1 MKARSFLLAVAATVV
16 LLLTTALGLWW
27 AMAQQSPLKIVGQ
40 PLVLPRAARFVPRN
54 ASLSL
59 HWLADPGRM
68 PAYAQAVAPVS
79 RRRQAR
85 DSTQQLRDGA
95 FALAGLDFVGEL
107 ADWIGPQVSLSLF
120 APVSDAPAGWV
131 LALTSLDQD
140 GAKRFLQRFWQT
152 RSLAGT
158 DLQISRYRGMGVISG
173 RGALLGQDPQP
184 IATALIDDD
193 LLLIASSRGVLEQ
206 SLDVSQLDALH
217 QLGDE
222 ALVADLQQLGRG
234 AALLTADPVAMATW
248 LGMPRSISDDDD
260 LVGLV
265 AALEPKGTALDL
277 DAVLRFRQPLGG
289 AGTGGLQSQSLMR
302 SAGGSA
308 SALALLSDPAG
319 LLSPHDQDPVAQWLA
334 PVLEETLQTLGAEGA
349 SAVVGLDAGPLLWKQ
364 GEEGWLLGT
373 SSDQPGLEAVDA
385 DLQVKG
391 LVRSALPSDGSALEV
406 WTRLA
411 RQRQRGEASLQAQLA
426 VALERESGQD
436 WWGQTLD
443 ALTTR
448 QDHSALEPRLD
459 QLRALQ
465 DDGAAPLAQ
474 QLALAT
480 EPSRAQLQKWRPWN
494 LIQSVAGRPL
504 LPAVKELALAV
515 GTDQEEGSGEEGA
528 GQAGSH
534 RLRLRAQL
542 RFG

>member
-1 MKARSFLLAVAATVV
+1 MKARSFLLAIAAAVV

-27 AMAQQSPLKIVGQ
+27 AMAEQSPLKLVGQ
-40 PLVLPRAARFVPRN
+40 PLVLPRAARFVPRD

-59 HWLADPGRM
+59 HWLADPVRM

-107 ADWIGPQVSLSLF
+107 ADWIGPQVSLSLI

-158 DLQISRYRGMGVISG
+158 DLQISRYRGIGVISG
-173 RGALLGQDPQP
+173 RGALLGREPQP

-234 AALLTADPVAMATW
+234 AALLTADPVAMTRW
-248 LGMPRSISDDDD
+248 LGMPRSISDHDD

-265 AALEPKGTALDL
+265 AALEPKGTALNL
-277 DAVLRFRQPLGG
+277 DAVLRFQQPLGSSG
-289 AGTGGLQSQSLMR
+289 NGLTLSRSLMR

-308 SALALLSDPAG
+308 TALAVLSDPAG
-319 LLSPHDQDPVAQWLA
+319 LLSPQSEDPVAQWLA
-334 PVLEETLQTLGAEGA
+334 PVLEETLQTLGTEGA
-349 SAVVGLDAGPLLWKQ
+349 SAVVGLNAGPLLWKQ
-364 GEEGWLLGT
+364 GDEGWLLGT

-385 DLQVKG
+385 DLQSKG
-391 LVRSALPSDGSALEV
+391 LVRSALPSEGSALEV

-411 RQRQRGEASLQAQLA
+411 RQRKRGEASLQAQLA

-459 QLRALQ
+459 QLEALQ
-465 DDGAAPLAQ
+465 DEGVAPLAQ

-480 EPSRAQLQKWRPWN
+480 EPSRAQLQKWRPWS

-504 LPAVKELALAV
+504 LPAVQELALAAGV
-515 GTDQEEGSGEEGA
+515 DQEEEGVDQVGSN
-528 GQAGSH
+528 

>member
-1 MKARSFLLAVAATVV
+1 MKARSFLLAVAAAVL
-16 LLLTTALGLWW
+16 LLLTTALGFWW
-27 AMAQQSPLKIVGQ
+27 AMAKQSPLKLVGQ
-40 PLVLPRAARFVPRN
+40 PLVLPRAARFVPRE

-59 HWLADPGRM
+59 HWLSDPVRM

-95 FALAGLDFVGEL
+95 FALAGLDFSGEL
-107 ADWIGPQVSLSLF
+107 ADWIGPQVSLSLV
-120 APVSDAPAGWV
+120 APVADAPAGWV

-173 RGALLGQDPQP
+173 RGALLGRDPQP

-217 QLGDE
+217 QLGDQ

-248 LGMPRSISDDDD
+248 LGMPSSISDHDD

-265 AALEPKGTALDL
+265 AALEPKGTALNL
-277 DAVLRFRQPLGG
+277 DAVLRFRQPLGSSG
-289 AGTGGLQSQSLMR
+289 NGVTLSQSLLR

-308 SALALLSDPAG
+308 SALAVLSDPAG
-319 LLSPHDQDPVAQWLA
+319 LLSPNSQDPVAQWLA
-334 PVLEETLQTLGAEGA
+334 PVLKDTLQTLGSEGA
-349 SAVVGLDAGPLLWKQ
+349 SAVVGLDTGPLLWKQ
-364 GEEGWLLGT
+364 GEAGWLLGT
-373 SSDQPGLEAVDA
+373 THAAPGLEAVDKE
-385 DLQVKG
+385 LQAKG
-391 LVRSALPSDGSALEV
+391 LVRSVLPSDGSALEV

-426 VALERESGQD
+426 VALERESDQD

-448 QDHSALEPRLD
+448 QDHSALDPRLD
-459 QLRALQ
+459 QLKALQ
-465 DDGAAPLAQ
+465 DEGTAPLAQ

-480 EPSRAQLQKWRPWN
+480 EPSRAQLQKWRPWS

-504 LPAVKELALAV
+504 LPAVQELALAA
-515 GTDQEEGSGEEGA
+515 GTDQEDGA
-528 GQAGSH
+528 DQAGSN
-534 RLRLRAQL
+534 RLRVRAQL

>member
-1 MKARSFLLAVAATVV
+1 MKARSFLLAVAAAV
-16 LLLTTALGLWW
+16 LVLLTTALGLWW

-40 PLVLPRAARFVPRN
+40 ALVLPRAARFVPKD

-59 HWLADPGRM
+59 HWLSDPVRM

-107 ADWIGPQVSLSLF
+107 ADWIGPQVSLSLL
-120 APVSDAPAGWV
+120 APVADAPAGWV

-173 RGALLGQDPQP
+173 RGALLGREPQP

-217 QLGDE
+217 QLGDA
-222 ALVADLQQLGRG
+222 ALEADLKQLGRG
-234 AALLTADPVAMATW
+234 AALLTADPAAMATW
-248 LGMPRSISDDDD
+248 LGMPSSISDRDD

-265 AALEPKGTALDL
+265 AALDPKGTALNL
-277 DAVLRFRQPLGG
+277 DAVLRFRQPLGS
-289 AGTGGLQSQSLMR
+289 AGNGITLSHSLMR

-308 SALALLSDPAG
+308 SALAVLSDPAA
-319 LLSPHDQDPVAQWLA
+319 LLSPQSEAPVAQWLA
-334 PVLEETLQTLGAEGA
+334 PVLQETLQTLGAEGA
-349 SAVVGLDAGPLLWKQ
+349 SAVVGLDAGPLLWEQ

-385 DLQVKG
+385 DLQAKG

-448 QDHSALEPRLD
+448 QDHAALEPRLD

-465 DDGAAPLAQ
+465 DEGAAPLAQ

-480 EPSRAQLQKWRPWN
+480 EPSRAQLQKWRPWS
-494 LIQSVAGRPL
+494 LIQSVAGQPL
-504 LPAVKELALAV
+504 LPAVQELALAA
-515 GTDQEEGSGEEGA
+515 GPDQEEGA
-528 GQAGSH
+528 GQAGSN

>member
-1 MKARSFLLAVAATVV
+1 MKARSFLLAVAAAV
-16 LLLTTALGLWW
+16 LVLLTTALGLWW

-40 PLVLPRAARFVPRN
+40 ALVLPRAARFVPKD

-59 HWLADPGRM
+59 HWLSDPVRM

-107 ADWIGPQVSLSLF
+107 ADWIGPQVSLSLI
-120 APVSDAPAGWV
+120 APVADAPAGWV

-173 RGALLGQDPQP
+173 RGALLGREPQP

-217 QLGDE
+217 QLGDS
-222 ALVADLQQLGRG
+222 ALEADLKQLGRG
-234 AALLTADPVAMATW
+234 AALLTADPAAMATW
-248 LGMPRSISDDDD
+248 LGMPSSISDRDD

-265 AALEPKGTALDL
+265 AALDPKGTALNL
-277 DAVLRFRQPLGG
+277 DAVLRFRQPLGS
-289 AGTGGLQSQSLMR
+289 AGNGITLSHSLMR

-308 SALALLSDPAG
+308 SALAVLSDPAA
-319 LLSPHDQDPVAQWLA
+319 LLSPQSEAPVAQWLA
-334 PVLEETLQTLGAEGA
+334 PVLQETLQTLGAEGA
-349 SAVVGLDAGPLLWKQ
+349 SAVVGLDAGPLLWEQ

-385 DLQVKG
+385 DLQAKG

-448 QDHSALEPRLD
+448 QDHAALEPRLD

-465 DDGAAPLAQ
+465 DEGAAPLAQ

-480 EPSRAQLQKWRPWN
+480 EPSRAQLQKWRPWS
-494 LIQSVAGRPL
+494 LIQSVAGKPL
-504 LPAVKELALAV
+504 LPAVQELALAA
-515 GTDQEEGSGEEGA
+515 GPDQEEGA
-528 GQAGSH
+528 GQAGSN

>member
-1 MKARSFLLAVAATVV
+1 MKARSFLLAVAAAV
-16 LLLTTALGLWW
+16 LVLLTTALGLWW
-27 AMAQQSPLKIVGQ
+27 AMAQQSPLKIVSQ
-40 PLVLPRAARFVPRN
+40 ALVLPRAARFVPKDS
-54 ASLSL
+54 SLSL
-59 HWLADPGRM
+59 HWLSDPVRM

-85 DSTQQLRDGA
+85 DSTQQLRDGV

-107 ADWIGPQVSLSLF
+107 ADWIGPQVSLSLL
-120 APVSDAPAGWV
+120 APVADAPAGWV

-173 RGALLGQDPQP
+173 RGALLGREPQP

-217 QLGDE
+217 QLGDA
-222 ALVADLQQLGRG
+222 ALEADLKQLGRG
-234 AALLTADPVAMATW
+234 AALLTADPAAMATW
-248 LGMPRSISDDDD
+248 LGMPSSISDRDD

-265 AALEPKGTALDL
+265 AALDPKGTALNL
-277 DAVLRFRQPLGG
+277 DAVLRFRQPLGI
-289 AGTGGLQSQSLMR
+289 AGNGITLSHSLMR

-308 SALALLSDPAG
+308 SALAVLSDPAA
-319 LLSPHDQDPVAQWLA
+319 LLSPQSEAPIAQWLA
-334 PVLEETLQTLGAEGA
+334 PVLQETLQTLGAEGA
-349 SAVVGLDAGPLLWKQ
+349 SAVVGLDAGPLLWEQ

-385 DLQVKG
+385 DLQAKG

-448 QDHSALEPRLD
+448 QDHAALEPRLD

-465 DDGAAPLAQ
+465 DEGAAPLAQ

-480 EPSRAQLQKWRPWN
+480 EPSRAQLQKWRPWS
-494 LIQSVAGRPL
+494 LIQSVAGKPL
-504 LPAVKELALAV
+504 LPAVQELALAA
-515 GTDQEEGSGEEGA
+515 GPDQEEGA
-528 GQAGSH
+528 GQAGSN

>member
-1 MKARSFLLAVAATVV
+1 MKARSFLLAVAAAV
-16 LLLTTALGLWW
+16 LVLLTTALGLWW

-40 PLVLPRAARFVPRN
+40 ALVLPRAARFVPKD

-59 HWLADPGRM
+59 HWLSDPVRM

-107 ADWIGPQVSLSLF
+107 ADWIGPQVSLSLL
-120 APVSDAPAGWV
+120 APVADAPAGWV

-173 RGALLGQDPQP
+173 RGALLGREPQP

-217 QLGDE
+217 QLGDS
-222 ALVADLQQLGRG
+222 ALEADLKQLGRG
-234 AALLTADPVAMATW
+234 AALLTADPAAMATW
-248 LGMPRSISDDDD
+248 LGMPSSISDRDD

-265 AALEPKGTALDL
+265 AALDPKGTALNL
-277 DAVLRFRQPLGG
+277 DAVLRFRQPLGS
-289 AGTGGLQSQSLMR
+289 AGNGITLSHSLMR

-308 SALALLSDPAG
+308 SALAVLSDPAA
-319 LLSPHDQDPVAQWLA
+319 LLSPQSDAPVAQWLA
-334 PVLEETLQTLGAEGA
+334 PVLQETLQTLGAEGA
-349 SAVVGLDAGPLLWKQ
+349 SAVVGLDAGPLLWEQ

-385 DLQVKG
+385 DLQAKG

-448 QDHSALEPRLD
+448 QDHAALEPRLD

-465 DDGAAPLAQ
+465 DEGAAPLSQ

-480 EPSRAQLQKWRPWN
+480 EPSRAQLQKWRPWS
-494 LIQSVAGRPL
+494 LIQSVAGQPL
-504 LPAVKELALAV
+504 LPAVQELALAA
-515 GTDQEEGSGEEGA
+515 GPDQEEGA
-528 GQAGSH
+528 GQAGSN

>member
-1 MKARSFLLAVAATVV
+1 MKARSFLLAVAAAV
-16 LLLTTALGLWW
+16 LVLLTTALGLWW

-40 PLVLPRAARFVPRN
+40 ALVLPRAARFVPKD

-59 HWLADPGRM
+59 HWLSDPVRM

-107 ADWIGPQVSLSLF
+107 ADWIGPEVSLSLL
-120 APVSDAPAGWV
+120 APVADAPAGWV

-158 DLQISRYRGMGVISG
+158 DLQISRYRGMGLISG
-173 RGALLGQDPQP
+173 RGALLGREPQP

-217 QLGDE
+217 QLGDS
-222 ALVADLQQLGRG
+222 ALEADLKQLGRG
-234 AALLTADPVAMATW
+234 AALLTADPAAMATW
-248 LGMPRSISDDDD
+248 LGMPSSISDRDD

-265 AALEPKGTALDL
+265 AALDPKGTALNL
-277 DAVLRFRQPLGG
+277 DAVLRFRQPLGS
-289 AGTGGLQSQSLMR
+289 AGNGITLSHSLMR

-308 SALALLSDPAG
+308 SALAVLSDPAA
-319 LLSPHDQDPVAQWLA
+319 LLSPQSEAPVAQWLA
-334 PVLEETLQTLGAEGA
+334 PVLKETLQTLGAEGA
-349 SAVVGLDAGPLLWKQ
+349 SAVVGLDAGPLLWEQ

-385 DLQVKG
+385 DLQAKG

-448 QDHSALEPRLD
+448 QDHAALEARLD

-465 DDGAAPLAQ
+465 DEGAAPLAQ

-480 EPSRAQLQKWRPWN
+480 EPSRAQLQKWRPWS
-494 LIQSVAGRPL
+494 LIQSVAGQPL
-504 LPAVKELALAV
+504 LPAVQELALAA
-515 GTDQEEGSGEEGA
+515 GPDQEEGA
-528 GQAGSH
+528 GQAGSN

>member
-1 MKARSFLLAVAATVV
+1 MKARSFLLAVAAAV
-16 LLLTTALGLWW
+16 LVLLTTALGLRW

-40 PLVLPRAARFVPRN
+40 ALVLPRAARFVPKD

-59 HWLADPGRM
+59 HWLSDPVRM

-107 ADWIGPQVSLSLF
+107 ADWIGPQVSLSLL
-120 APVSDAPAGWV
+120 APVADAPAGWV

-173 RGALLGQDPQP
+173 RGALLGREPQP

-217 QLGDE
+217 QLGDS
-222 ALVADLQQLGRG
+222 ALEADLKQLGRG
-234 AALLTADPVAMATW
+234 AALLTADPAAMATW
-248 LGMPRSISDDDD
+248 LGMPSSISDRDD

-265 AALEPKGTALDL
+265 AALDPKGTALNL
-277 DAVLRFRQPLGG
+277 DAVLRFRQPLGS
-289 AGTGGLQSQSLMR
+289 AGNGLMLSQSLMR
-302 SAGGSA
+302 SAGGSS
-308 SALALLSDPAG
+308 SALAVLSDPAA
-319 LLSPHDQDPVAQWLA
+319 LLSPQSEAPVAQWLA
-334 PVLEETLQTLGAEGA
+334 PVLQETLQTLGAEGA
-349 SAVVGLDAGPLLWKQ
+349 SAVVGLDAGPLLWEQ

-385 DLQVKG
+385 DLQAKG

-448 QDHSALEPRLD
+448 QDHAALAPRLD

-465 DDGAAPLAQ
+465 DEGAAPLSQ

-480 EPSRAQLQKWRPWN
+480 EPSRAQLQKWRPWR
-494 LIQSVAGRPL
+494 LIQSVAGQPL
-504 LPAVKELALAV
+504 LPAVQELALAA
-515 GTDQEEGSGEEGA
+515 GPDQEEGA
-528 GQAGSH
+528 GQAGSN

>member
-1 MKARSFLLAVAATVV
+1 MKARSFLLAVAAAV
-16 LLLTTALGLWW
+16 LVLLTTALGLWW

-40 PLVLPRAARFVPRN
+40 ALVLPRAARFVPKD

-59 HWLADPGRM
+59 HWLSDPVRM

-107 ADWIGPQVSLSLF
+107 ADWIGPQVSLSLL
-120 APVSDAPAGWV
+120 APVADAPAGWV

-173 RGALLGQDPQP
+173 RGALLGREPQP

-217 QLGDE
+217 QLGDS
-222 ALVADLQQLGRG
+222 ALEADLKQLGRG
-234 AALLTADPVAMATW
+234 AALLTADPSAMATW
-248 LGMPRSISDDDD
+248 LGMPSSISDRDD

-265 AALEPKGTALDL
+265 AALDPKGTALNL
-277 DAVLRFRQPLGG
+277 DAVLRFRQPLGS
-289 AGTGGLQSQSLMR
+289 AGNGITLSHSLLR

-308 SALALLSDPAG
+308 SALAVLSDPAA
-319 LLSPHDQDPVAQWLA
+319 LLSPQSDAPVAQWLA
-334 PVLEETLQTLGAEGA
+334 PVLQETLQTLGAEGA
-349 SAVVGLDAGPLLWKQ
+349 SAVVGLDAGPLLWEQ

-385 DLQVKG
+385 DLQAKG

-448 QDHSALEPRLD
+448 QDHAALEPRLD

-465 DDGAAPLAQ
+465 DEGAAPLAQ

-480 EPSRAQLQKWRPWN
+480 EPSRAQLQKWRPWS
-494 LIQSVAGRPL
+494 LIQSVAGQPL
-504 LPAVKELALAV
+504 LPAVQELALAA
-515 GTDQEEGSGEEGA
+515 GPDQEEGA
-528 GQAGSH
+528 GQAGSN

>member
-1 MKARSFLLAVAATVV
+1 MKARSFLLAVAAAV
-16 LLLTTALGLWW
+16 LVLITTALGLWW
-27 AMAQQSPLKIVGQ
+27 ATAQQSPLKIVGQ
-40 PLVLPRAARFVPRN
+40 ELVLPRAARFVPKD

-59 HWLADPGRM
+59 HWLSDPVRM
-68 PAYAQAVAPVS
+68 PAYVQAVAPVS

-107 ADWIGPQVSLSLF
+107 SDWIGPQVSLSLI
-120 APVSDAPAGWV
+120 APVADAPAGWV

-173 RGALLGQDPQP
+173 RGALLGREPQP

-217 QLGDE
+217 QLGDS
-222 ALVADLQQLGRG
+222 ALEADLKQLGRG
-234 AALLTADPVAMATW
+234 AALLTADPAAMATW
-248 LGMPRSISDDDD
+248 LGMPSSISDRDD

-265 AALEPKGTALDL
+265 AALDPKGTALNL
-277 DAVLRFRQPLGG
+277 DAVLRFRQPLGS
-289 AGTGGLQSQSLMR
+289 AGNGIALSHSLMR

-308 SALALLSDPAG
+308 SALAVLSDPAA
-319 LLSPHDQDPVAQWLA
+319 LLSPQSEAPVAQWLA
-334 PVLEETLQTLGAEGA
+334 PVLQETLQTLGAEGA
-349 SAVVGLDAGPLLWKQ
+349 SAVVGLDAGPLLWEQ

-373 SSDQPGLEAVDA
+373 SSDQPGLEALDA
-385 DLQVKG
+385 DLQAKG

-411 RQRQRGEASLQAQLA
+411 RQKQRGEASLQAQLA

-443 ALTTR
+443 ALTMR
-448 QDHSALEPRLD
+448 QDHAALEPRLD

-465 DDGAAPLAQ
+465 DEGAAALAQ

-480 EPSRAQLQKWRPWN
+480 EPSRAQLQKWRPWS
-494 LIQSVAGRPL
+494 LIQSVAGKPL
-504 LPAVKELALAV
+504 LPAVQELALAA
-515 GTDQEEGSGEEGA
+515 GPDQEEGA
-528 GQAGSH
+528 GQAGSN

>member
-1 MKARSFLLAVAATVV
+1 MKARSFLLAVAAAVLV
-16 LLLTTALGLWW
+16 LLTSALGLWW

-40 PLVLPRAARFVPRN
+40 ALVLPRAARFVPKD

-59 HWLADPGRM
+59 HWLSDPVRM

-107 ADWIGPQVSLSLF
+107 ADWIGPQVSLSLL
-120 APVSDAPAGWV
+120 APVADAPAGWV

-173 RGALLGQDPQP
+173 RGALLGREPQP

-217 QLGDE
+217 QLGDS
-222 ALVADLQQLGRG
+222 ALEADLKQLGRG
-234 AALLTADPVAMATW
+234 AALLTADPAAMATW
-248 LGMPRSISDDDD
+248 LGMPSSISDRDD

-265 AALEPKGTALDL
+265 AALDPKGTALNL
-277 DAVLRFRQPLGG
+277 DAVLRFRQPLGS
-289 AGTGGLQSQSLMR
+289 AGNGLMLSQSLMR

-308 SALALLSDPAG
+308 SALAVLSDPAA
-319 LLSPHDQDPVAQWLA
+319 LLSPQSEAPVAQWLA
-334 PVLEETLQTLGAEGA
+334 PVLQETLQTLGAEGA
-349 SAVVGLDAGPLLWKQ
+349 SAVVGLDAGPLLWEQ

-373 SSDQPGLEAVDA
+373 SSDQPGLEAVDV
-385 DLQVKG
+385 DLQAKG

-448 QDHSALEPRLD
+448 QDHAALEPRLD

-465 DDGAAPLAQ
+465 DEGAAPLAQ

-480 EPSRAQLQKWRPWN
+480 EPSRAQLQKWRPWR
-494 LIQSVAGRPL
+494 LIQSVAGQPL
-504 LPAVKELALAV
+504 LPAVQELALAA
-515 GTDQEEGSGEEGA
+515 GPDQEEGA
-528 GQAGSH
+528 GQAGSN

>member
-1 MKARSFLLAVAATVV
+1 MKARSFLLAIAAAVV

-27 AMAQQSPLKIVGQ
+27 AMAEQSPLKLVGQ
-40 PLVLPRAARFVPRN
+40 PLVLPRAARFVPRD

-59 HWLADPGRM
+59 HWLADPVRM

-107 ADWIGPQVSLSLF
+107 ADWIGPQVSLSLI

-158 DLQISRYRGMGVISG
+158 DLQISRYRGIGVISG
-173 RGALLGQDPQP
+173 RGALLGREPQP

-234 AALLTADPVAMATW
+234 AALLTADPVAMTRW
-248 LGMPRSISDDDD
+248 LGMPRSISDHDD

-265 AALEPKGTALDL
+265 AALEPKGTALNL
-277 DAVLRFRQPLGG
+277 DAVLRFQQPLGSSG
-289 AGTGGLQSQSLMR
+289 NGLTLSRSLMR

-308 SALALLSDPAG
+308 TALAVLSDPAG
-319 LLSPHDQDPVAQWLA
+319 LLSPQSEDPVAQWLA
-334 PVLEETLQTLGAEGA
+334 PVLEETLQTLGTEGA
-349 SAVVGLDAGPLLWKQ
+349 SAVVGLNAGPLLWKQ
-364 GEEGWLLGT
+364 GDEGWLLGT

-385 DLQVKG
+385 DLQSKG
-391 LVRSALPSDGSALEV
+391 LVRSALPSEGSALEV

-459 QLRALQ
+459 QLEALQ
-465 DDGAAPLAQ
+465 DEGVAPLAQ

-480 EPSRAQLQKWRPWN
+480 EPSRAQLQKWRPWS

-504 LPAVKELALAV
+504 LPAVQELALAAGV
-515 GTDQEEGSGEEGA
+515 DQEEEGVDQVGSN
-528 GQAGSH
+528 

>member
-1 MKARSFLLAVAATVV
+1 MKARPFLLAVAAAV
-16 LLLTTALGLWW
+16 LVLLTTALGLWW
-27 AMAQQSPLKIVGQ
+27 AMAQQSPLKLVGQ
-40 PLVLPRAARFVPRN
+40 PLVLPRAARFVPKD

-59 HWLADPGRM
+59 HWLSDPVRM

-107 ADWIGPQVSLSLF
+107 ADWIGPQVSLSLI
-120 APVSDAPAGWV
+120 APVADVPAGWV

-158 DLQISRYRGMGVISG
+158 DLQISRYRGMGLISG
-173 RGALLGQDPQP
+173 RGALLGREPQP

-217 QLGDE
+217 QLGDA
-222 ALVADLQQLGRG
+222 ALEADLKQLGRG
-234 AALLTADPVAMATW
+234 AALLTADPAAMATW
-248 LGMPRSISDDDD
+248 LGIPSSISDRDDF
-260 LVGLV
+260 VGLV
-265 AALEPKGTALDL
+265 AALEPKGTALNL
-277 DAVLRFRQPLGG
+277 DAVLRFRQPLGS
-289 AGTGGLQSQSLMR
+289 AGNGVTLSQSLMR

-308 SALALLSDPAG
+308 SALAVLSDPAA
-319 LLSPHDQDPVAQWLA
+319 LLSPQSEDPVAQWLA
-334 PVLEETLQTLGAEGA
+334 PVLQETLQVLGAEAA
-349 SAVVGLDAGPLLWKQ
+349 SAVVGLDAGPLLWEQ

-385 DLQVKG
+385 DLQAKG
-391 LVRSALPSDGSALEV
+391 LVRSALPSDGSVLEV

-411 RQRQRGEASLQAQLA
+411 RQQQRGEASLQAQLA
-426 VALERESGQD
+426 VALERKSGQD

-448 QDHSALEPRLD
+448 QDYSALEPRLD
-459 QLRALQ
+459 QLQALQ
-465 DDGAAPLAQ
+465 DEGAAPLAQ

-480 EPSRAQLQKWRPWN
+480 EPSRAQLQKWRPWS

-504 LPAVKELALAV
+504 LPAVQELAVAAGL
-515 GTDQEEGSGEEGA
+515 DQEEGA
-528 GQAGSH
+528 GQEGSN

>member
-1 MKARSFLLAVAATVV
+1 MKARSFLLAVAAAVL
-16 LLLTTALGLWW
+16 LLLTTALGFWW
-27 AMAQQSPLKIVGQ
+27 AMAKQSPLKLVGQ
-40 PLVLPRAARFVPRN
+40 PLVLPRAARFVPRD

-59 HWLADPGRM
+59 HWLSDPVRM

-95 FALAGLDFVGEL
+95 FALAGLDFSGEL

-120 APVSDAPAGWV
+120 APVADAPAGWV

-173 RGALLGQDPQP
+173 RGALLGRDPQP

-217 QLGDE
+217 QLGDQ

-248 LGMPRSISDDDD
+248 LGMPNAISDHDD

-265 AALEPKGTALDL
+265 AALEPKGTALNL
-277 DAVLRFRQPLGG
+277 DAVLRFQQPLGSSG
-289 AGTGGLQSQSLMR
+289 NGLTMSRSLMR

-308 SALALLSDPAG
+308 TALAVLSDPAG
-319 LLSPHDQDPVAQWLA
+319 LLSPQSEDPVAQWLA
-334 PVLEETLQTLGAEGA
+334 PVLEETLQTLGTEGA
-349 SAVVGLDAGPLLWKQ
+349 SAVVGLNAGPLLWKQ
-364 GEEGWLLGT
+364 GDEGWLLGT

-385 DLQVKG
+385 DLQSKG
-391 LVRSALPSDGSALEV
+391 LVRSALPSEGSALEV

-459 QLRALQ
+459 QLEALQ
-465 DDGAAPLAQ
+465 DEGVAPLAQ

-480 EPSRAQLQKWRPWN
+480 EPSRAQLQKWRPWS

-504 LPAVKELALAV
+504 LPAVQELALAAGV
-515 GTDQEEGSGEEGA
+515 DQEEEGVDQVGSN
-528 GQAGSH
+528 

>member
-1 MKARSFLLAVAATVV
+1 MKARSFLLAVAAAVL
-16 LLLTTALGLWW
+16 LLLTTALGFWW
-27 AMAQQSPLKIVGQ
+27 AMAKQSPLKLVGQ
-40 PLVLPRAARFVPRN
+40 PLVLPRAARFVPRD

-59 HWLADPGRM
+59 HWLSDPVRM

-95 FALAGLDFVGEL
+95 FALAGLDFSGEL

-120 APVSDAPAGWV
+120 APVADAPAGWV

-173 RGALLGQDPQP
+173 RGALLGRDPQP

-217 QLGDE
+217 QLGDQ
-222 ALVADLQQLGRG
+222 ALAADLQQLGRG

-248 LGMPRSISDDDD
+248 LGMPNAISDHDD

-265 AALEPKGTALDL
+265 AALEPKGTALNL
-277 DAVLRFRQPLGG
+277 DAVLRFRQPLGSSG
-289 AGTGGLQSQSLMR
+289 NGVTLSQSLLR

-308 SALALLSDPAG
+308 SALAVLSDPAG
-319 LLSPHDQDPVAQWLA
+319 LLSPDSQDPVAQWLA
-334 PVLEETLQTLGAEGA
+334 PVLKDTLQTLGSEGA
-349 SAVVGLDAGPLLWKQ
+349 SAVVGLDTGPLLWKQ
-364 GEEGWLLGT
+364 GEAGWLLGT
-373 SSDQPGLEAVDA
+373 THAAPGLEAVDKE
-385 DLQVKG
+385 LQAKG
-391 LVRSALPSDGSALEV
+391 LVRSVLPSDGSALEV

-426 VALERESGQD
+426 VALERESDQD

-448 QDHSALEPRLD
+448 QDHSALDPRLD
-459 QLRALQ
+459 QLKALQ
-465 DDGAAPLAQ
+465 DEGTAPLAQ

-480 EPSRAQLQKWRPWN
+480 EPSRAQLQKWRPWS

-504 LPAVKELALAV
+504 LPAVQELALAA
-515 GTDQEEGSGEEGA
+515 GTDQEDGA
-528 GQAGSH
+528 DQAGSN
-534 RLRLRAQL
+534 RLRVRAQL

>member
-1 MKARSFLLAVAATVV
+1 MKARSFLLAVAAAV
-16 LLLTTALGLWW
+16 LVLLTTALGLWW

-40 PLVLPRAARFVPRN
+40 ALVLPRAARFVPKD

-59 HWLADPGRM
+59 HWLSDPVRM

-85 DSTQQLRDGA
+85 DSTQQLRDGV

-107 ADWIGPQVSLSLF
+107 ADWIGPQVSLSLL
-120 APVSDAPAGWV
+120 APVADAPAGWV

-173 RGALLGQDPQP
+173 RGALLGREPQP

-217 QLGDE
+217 QLGDA
-222 ALVADLQQLGRG
+222 ALEADLKQLGRG
-234 AALLTADPVAMATW
+234 AALLTADPAAMATW
-248 LGMPRSISDDDD
+248 LGMPSSISDRDD

-265 AALEPKGTALDL
+265 AALDPKGTALNL
-277 DAVLRFRQPLGG
+277 DAVLRFRQPLGI
-289 AGTGGLQSQSLMR
+289 AGNGITLSHSLMR

-308 SALALLSDPAG
+308 SALAVLSDPAA
-319 LLSPHDQDPVAQWLA
+319 LLSPQSEAPVAQWLA
-334 PVLEETLQTLGAEGA
+334 PVLQETLQTLGAEGA
-349 SAVVGLDAGPLLWKQ
+349 SAVVGLDAGPLLWEQ

-385 DLQVKG
+385 DLQAKG

-448 QDHSALEPRLD
+448 QDHAALEPRLD

-465 DDGAAPLAQ
+465 DEGAAPLAQ

-480 EPSRAQLQKWRPWN
+480 EPSRAQLQKWRPWS
-494 LIQSVAGRPL
+494 LIQSVAGKPL
-504 LPAVKELALAV
+504 LPAVQELALAA
-515 GTDQEEGSGEEGA
+515 GPDQEEGA
-528 GQAGSH
+528 GQAGSN

>member
-1 MKARSFLLAVAATVV
+1 LN
-16 LLLTTALGLWW
+16 
-27 AMAQQSPLKIVGQ
+27 IVGQ
-40 PLVLPRAARFVPRN
+40 ALVLPRAARFVPKD

-59 HWLADPGRM
+59 HWLSDPVRM

-107 ADWIGPQVSLSLF
+107 ADWIGPQVSLSLL
-120 APVSDAPAGWV
+120 APVADAPAGWV

-173 RGALLGQDPQP
+173 RGALLGREPQP

-217 QLGDE
+217 QLGDP
-222 ALVADLQQLGRG
+222 ALEADLKQLGRG
-234 AALLTADPVAMATW
+234 VALLTADPAAMATW
-248 LGMPRSISDDDD
+248 LGMPSSISDRDD

-265 AALEPKGTALDL
+265 AALDPKGTALNL
-277 DAVLRFRQPLGG
+277 DAVLRFRQPLGS
-289 AGTGGLQSQSLMR
+289 AGNGITLSHSLMR

-308 SALALLSDPAG
+308 SALAVLSDPAA
-319 LLSPHDQDPVAQWLA
+319 LLSPQSEAPVAQWLA
-334 PVLEETLQTLGAEGA
+334 PVLQETLQTLGAEGA
-349 SAVVGLDAGPLLWKQ
+349 SAVVGLDAGPLLWEQ

-373 SSDQPGLEAVDA
+373 SSDQPGLEAVDV
-385 DLQVKG
+385 DLQAKG

-436 WWGQTLD
+436 WWAQTLD

-448 QDHSALEPRLD
+448 QDHAALEPRLD

-465 DDGAAPLAQ
+465 DEGAAPLAQ
-474 QLALAT
+474 QLALAR
-480 EPSRAQLQKWRPWN
+480 EPSRAQLQKWRPWS
-494 LIQSVAGRPL
+494 LIQSVAGQPL
-504 LPAVKELALAV
+504 LPAVQELALAA
-515 GTDQEEGSGEEGA
+515 GPDQEEGA
-528 GQAGSH
+528 GQAGSN

>member
-1 MKARSFLLAVAATVV
+1 MKARSFLLAVAAAV
-16 LLLTTALGLWW
+16 LVLLTTALGLWW

-40 PLVLPRAARFVPRN
+40 ALVLPRAARFVPKD

-59 HWLADPGRM
+59 HWLSDPVRM

-85 DSTQQLRDGA
+85 NSTQQLRDGA

-120 APVSDAPAGWV
+120 APVADAPAGWV

-173 RGALLGQDPQP
+173 RGALLGREPQP

-217 QLGDE
+217 QLGDS
-222 ALVADLQQLGRG
+222 ALEVDLKRLGRG
-234 AALLTADPVAMATW
+234 AALLTADPAAMATW
-248 LGMPRSISDDDD
+248 LGMPSSISDRDD

-265 AALEPKGTALDL
+265 AALDPKGTALNL
-277 DAVLRFRQPLGG
+277 DAVLRFRQPLGS
-289 AGTGGLQSQSLMR
+289 AGNGITLSHSLMR

-308 SALALLSDPAG
+308 SALAVLSDPAA
-319 LLSPHDQDPVAQWLA
+319 LLSPQSDAPVAQWLA
-334 PVLEETLQTLGAEGA
+334 PVLKETLQTLGAEGA
-349 SAVVGLDAGPLLWKQ
+349 SAVVGLDAGPLLWEQ

-385 DLQVKG
+385 DLQAKG

-426 VALERESGQD
+426 VALERESGED

-448 QDHSALEPRLD
+448 QDHAALEPRLD

-465 DDGAAPLAQ
+465 DEGAAPLAQ

-480 EPSRAQLQKWRPWN
+480 EPSRAQLQKWRPWR
-494 LIQSVAGRPL
+494 LIQSVAGQPL
-504 LPAVKELALAV
+504 LPAVQELALAA
-515 GTDQEEGSGEEGA
+515 GPDQEEGA
-528 GQAGSH
+528 GQGGSN

>member
-1 MKARSFLLAVAATVV
+1 MKARSFLLAVAAAVL
-16 LLLTTALGLWW
+16 LLLTTALGFWW
-27 AMAQQSPLKIVGQ
+27 AMAKQSPLKLVGQ
-40 PLVLPRAARFVPRN
+40 PLVLPRAARFVPRD

-59 HWLADPGRM
+59 HWLSDPVRM

-95 FALAGLDFVGEL
+95 FALAGLDFSGEL
-107 ADWIGPQVSLSLF
+107 ADWIGPQVSLFLV
-120 APVSDAPAGWV
+120 APVADAPAGWV

-173 RGALLGQDPQP
+173 RGALLGRDPQP

-217 QLGDE
+217 QLGDQ
-222 ALVADLQQLGRG
+222 ALAADLQQLGRG
-234 AALLTADPVAMATW
+234 AALLTADPVAMARW
-248 LGMPRSISDDDD
+248 LGMPSSISDHDD

-265 AALEPKGTALDL
+265 AALEPKGTALNL
-277 DAVLRFRQPLGG
+277 DAVLRFRQPLGSSG
-289 AGTGGLQSQSLMR
+289 NGVPLSQSLLR

-308 SALALLSDPAG
+308 SALAVLSDPAD
-319 LLSPHDQDPVAQWLA
+319 LLSPNSQDPVARWLA

-349 SAVVGLDAGPLLWKQ
+349 STVVGLDPGPLLWKQ
-364 GEEGWLLGT
+364 GKEGWLLGT
-373 SSDQPGLEAVDA
+373 MNDQPGLEAVDA
-385 DLQVKG
+385 DLQSKG
-391 LVRSALPSDGSALEV
+391 LVRSALPSDGASIEV

-459 QLRALQ
+459 QLKALQ
-465 DDGAAPLAQ
+465 DEGTAPLAQ

-480 EPSRAQLQKWRPWN
+480 EPSRAQLQRWRPWS

-504 LPAVKELALAV
+504 LPAVQGLALAAGVETEEAADRV
-515 GTDQEEGSGEEGA
+515 GA
-528 GQAGSH
+528 N

>member
-1 MKARSFLLAVAATVV
+1 MKARSFLLAVAAAV
-16 LLLTTALGLWW
+16 LVLLTTALGLWW
-27 AMAQQSPLKIVGQ
+27 AMAQQSPLKIVSQ
-40 PLVLPRAARFVPRN
+40 ALVLPRAARFVPKD

-59 HWLADPGRM
+59 HWLSDPVRM

-107 ADWIGPQVSLSLF
+107 ADWIGPQVSLSLL
-120 APVSDAPAGWV
+120 APVADAPAGWV

-173 RGALLGQDPQP
+173 RGALLGREPQP

-217 QLGDE
+217 QLGDS
-222 ALVADLQQLGRG
+222 ALEADLKQLGRG
-234 AALLTADPVAMATW
+234 AALLTADPAAMATW
-248 LGMPRSISDDDD
+248 LGMPNSISDRDD

-265 AALEPKGTALDL
+265 AALDPKGTALNL
-277 DAVLRFRQPLGG
+277 DAVLRFRQPLGS
-289 AGTGGLQSQSLMR
+289 AGNGITLSHSLMR

-308 SALALLSDPAG
+308 SALAVLSDPAA
-319 LLSPHDQDPVAQWLA
+319 LLSPQSEAPVAQWLA
-334 PVLEETLQTLGAEGA
+334 PVLQETLQTLGAEGA
-349 SAVVGLDAGPLLWKQ
+349 SAVVGLDAGPLLWEQ

-385 DLQVKG
+385 DLQAKG

-448 QDHSALEPRLD
+448 QDHAALEPRLD

-465 DDGAAPLAQ
+465 DEGAAPLAQ

-480 EPSRAQLQKWRPWN
+480 EPSRAQLQKWRPWS
-494 LIQSVAGRPL
+494 LIQSVAGKPL
-504 LPAVKELALAV
+504 LPAVQELALAA
-515 GTDQEEGSGEEGA
+515 GPDQEEGA
-528 GQAGSH
+528 GQAGSN

>member
-1 MKARSFLLAVAATVV
+1 MAV
-16 LLLTTALGLWW
+16 
-27 AMAQQSPLKIVGQ
+27 QSPLKIVGQ
-40 PLVLPRAARFVPRN
+40 PLVLPRAARFVPRD

-59 HWLADPGRM
+59 HWLADPVRM

-107 ADWIGPQVSLSLF
+107 ADWIGPQVSLSLI
-120 APVSDAPAGWV
+120 APVADAPAGWV

-173 RGALLGQDPQP
+173 RGALLGREPQP

-193 LLLIASSRGVLEQ
+193 LLLVASSRGVLEQ

-217 QLGDE
+217 QLGDA
-222 ALVADLQQLGRG
+222 ALEADLKQLGRG
-234 AALLTADPVAMATW
+234 AALLTADPAAMTTW
-248 LGMPRSISDDDD
+248 LGVPSSISDHDD

-265 AALEPKGTALDL
+265 AALDPKGTALDL
-277 DAVLRFRQPLGG
+277 DALLRFRQPLGSSG
-289 AGTGGLQSQSLMR
+289 NGVTLSQSLMR

-308 SALALLSDPAG
+308 SALAVLSDPAG
-319 LLSPHDQDPVAQWLA
+319 LLSPQREDPVAQWLA
-334 PVLEETLQTLGAEGA
+334 PVLQETLQTLGAEGA

-373 SSDQPGLEAVDA
+373 STDQPGLEAVDA
-385 DLQVKG
+385 DLQAKG

-448 QDHSALEPRLD
+448 QDHAALEPRLD

-465 DDGAAPLAQ
+465 DEGAAPLAQ

-480 EPSRAQLQKWRPWN
+480 EPSRAQLQKWRPWS

-504 LPAVKELALAV
+504 LPAVQELAMAA
-515 GTDQEEGSGEEGA
+515 GPDQEEGV
-528 GQAGSH
+528 GQAGSN

>member
-1 MKARSFLLAVAATVV
+1 MKARSFLLAVAAAV
-16 LLLTTALGLWW
+16 LVLLTTALGLWW

-40 PLVLPRAARFVPRN
+40 ALVLPRAARFVPKD

-59 HWLADPGRM
+59 HWLSDPVRM

-85 DSTQQLRDGA
+85 NSTQQLRDGA

-107 ADWIGPQVSLSLF
+107 ADWIGPQVSLSLL
-120 APVSDAPAGWV
+120 APVADAPAGWV

-173 RGALLGQDPQP
+173 RGALLGREPQP

-217 QLGDE
+217 QLGDS
-222 ALVADLQQLGRG
+222 ALEADLKQLGRG
-234 AALLTADPVAMATW
+234 AALLTADPAAMATW
-248 LGMPRSISDDDD
+248 LGMPSSISDRDD

-265 AALEPKGTALDL
+265 AALDPKGTALNL
-277 DAVLRFRQPLGG
+277 DAVLRFRQPLGS
-289 AGTGGLQSQSLMR
+289 AGNGITLSHSLMR

-308 SALALLSDPAG
+308 SALAVLSDPAA
-319 LLSPHDQDPVAQWLA
+319 LLSPQSEAPVAQWLA
-334 PVLEETLQTLGAEGA
+334 PVLQETLQTLGAEGA
-349 SAVVGLDAGPLLWKQ
+349 SAVVGLDAGPLLWEQ

-385 DLQVKG
+385 DLQAKG

-426 VALERESGQD
+426 VALERESGED

-448 QDHSALEPRLD
+448 QDHAALEPRLD

-465 DDGAAPLAQ
+465 DEGAAPLAQ

-480 EPSRAQLQKWRPWN
+480 EPSRAQLQKWRPWS
-494 LIQSVAGRPL
+494 LIQSVAGQPL
-504 LPAVKELALAV
+504 LPAVQELALAA
-515 GTDQEEGSGEEGA
+515 GPDQEEGA
-528 GQAGSH
+528 GQAGSN

>member
-1 MKARSFLLAVAATVV
+1 MKARSFLLAVAAAV
-16 LLLTTALGLWW
+16 LVLLTTALGLWW
-27 AMAQQSPLKIVGQ
+27 AMAQQSPLKLVGQ
-40 PLVLPRAARFVPRN
+40 PLVLPRAARFVPKD

-59 HWLADPGRM
+59 HWLSDPVRM

-85 DSTQQLRDGA
+85 DSTRQLRDGA

-107 ADWIGPQVSLSLF
+107 ADWIGPQVSLSLL
-120 APVSDAPAGWV
+120 APVADAPAGWV

-173 RGALLGQDPQP
+173 RGALLGREPQP

-217 QLGDE
+217 QLGDA
-222 ALVADLQQLGRG
+222 ALEADLKQLGRG
-234 AALLTADPVAMATW
+234 AALLTADPVAMAKW
-248 LGMPRSISDDDD
+248 LGMPSSISDHDD

-265 AALEPKGTALDL
+265 AALEPKGTALNL
-277 DAVLRFRQPLGG
+277 DAVLRFRQPLGSVG
-289 AGTGGLQSQSLMR
+289 NGVALSQSLMR

-319 LLSPHDQDPVAQWLA
+319 LLSPQSEDPIAQWLA
-334 PVLEETLQTLGAEGA
+334 PVLEETLQTLGDEGA
-349 SAVVGLDAGPLLWKQ
+349 SAVVGLDAGPLLWEQ
-364 GEEGWLLGT
+364 GKEGWLLGT

-385 DLQVKG
+385 DLQAKG
-391 LVRSALPSDGSALEV
+391 LVRSALPSDGSVLEV

-448 QDHSALEPRLD
+448 QDHSAIEPRLD

-465 DDGAAPLAQ
+465 DEGAAPLAQ

-480 EPSRAQLQKWRPWN
+480 EPSRAQLQKWRPWS

-504 LPAVKELALAV
+504 LPAVQELAMAA
-515 GTDQEEGSGEEGA
+515 GPDQEEGV
-528 GQAGSH
+528 GQAGSN

>member
-1 MKARSFLLAVAATVV
+1 MKARSFLLAVAAAVLV
-16 LLLTTALGLWW
+16 LLTSALGLWW

-40 PLVLPRAARFVPRN
+40 ALVLPRAARFVPKD

-59 HWLADPGRM
+59 HWLSDPVRM

-107 ADWIGPQVSLSLF
+107 ADWIGPQVSLSLL
-120 APVSDAPAGWV
+120 APVADAPAGWV

-173 RGALLGQDPQP
+173 RGALLGREPQP

-217 QLGDE
+217 QLGDS
-222 ALVADLQQLGRG
+222 ALEADLKQLGRG
-234 AALLTADPVAMATW
+234 AALLTADPAAMATW
-248 LGMPRSISDDDD
+248 LGMPSSISDRDD

-265 AALEPKGTALDL
+265 AALDPKGTALNL
-277 DAVLRFRQPLGG
+277 DAVLRFRQPLGS
-289 AGTGGLQSQSLMR
+289 AGNGITLSHSLMR

-308 SALALLSDPAG
+308 SALAVLSDPAA
-319 LLSPHDQDPVAQWLA
+319 LLSPQSEAPVAQWLA
-334 PVLEETLQTLGAEGA
+334 PVLQETLQTLGAEGA
-349 SAVVGLDAGPLLWKQ
+349 SAVVGLDAGPLLWEQ

-373 SSDQPGLEAVDA
+373 FSDQPGLEAVDA
-385 DLQVKG
+385 DLQAKG

-448 QDHSALEPRLD
+448 QDHAALEPRLD

-465 DDGAAPLAQ
+465 DEGAAPLAQ

-480 EPSRAQLQKWRPWN
+480 EPSRAQLQKWRPWS
-494 LIQSVAGRPL
+494 LIQSVAGQPL
-504 LPAVKELALAV
+504 LPAVQELALAA
-515 GTDQEEGSGEEGA
+515 GPDQEEGA
-528 GQAGSH
+528 GQAGSN

>member
-1 MKARSFLLAVAATVV
+1 MKARSFLLAVAAAV
-16 LLLTTALGLWW
+16 LVLLTTALGLWW

-40 PLVLPRAARFVPRN
+40 ALVLPRAARFVPKD

-59 HWLADPGRM
+59 HWLSDPVRM

-107 ADWIGPQVSLSLF
+107 ADWIGPQVSLSLL
-120 APVSDAPAGWV
+120 APVADAPAGWV

-173 RGALLGQDPQP
+173 RGALLGREPQP

-217 QLGDE
+217 QLGDL
-222 ALVADLQQLGRG
+222 ALEADLKQLGRG
-234 AALLTADPVAMATW
+234 AALLTADPAAMETW
-248 LGMPRSISDDDD
+248 LGMPSSISDRDD

-265 AALEPKGTALDL
+265 AALDPKGTALNL
-277 DAVLRFRQPLGG
+277 DAVLRFRQPLGS
-289 AGTGGLQSQSLMR
+289 AGNGITLSHSLMR

-308 SALALLSDPAG
+308 SALAVLSDPAA
-319 LLSPHDQDPVAQWLA
+319 LLSPQSDAPVAQWLA
-334 PVLEETLQTLGAEGA
+334 PVLKETLQTLGAEGA
-349 SAVVGLDAGPLLWKQ
+349 SAVVGLDAGPLLWEQ

-385 DLQVKG
+385 DLQAKG

-448 QDHSALEPRLD
+448 QDHAALEPRLD

-465 DDGAAPLAQ
+465 DEGAAPLAQ

-480 EPSRAQLQKWRPWN
+480 EPSRAQLQKWRPWS
-494 LIQSVAGRPL
+494 LIQSVAGQPL
-504 LPAVKELALAV
+504 LPAVQELALAA
-515 GTDQEEGSGEEGA
+515 GPDQEEGA
-528 GQAGSH
+528 GQAGSN

>member
-1 MKARSFLLAVAATVV
+1 MKARSFLLAVAAAVL
-16 LLLTTALGLWW
+16 LLLTTALGFWW
-27 AMAQQSPLKIVGQ
+27 AMAKQSPLKLVGQ
-40 PLVLPRAARFVPRN
+40 PLVLPRAARFVPRD

-59 HWLADPGRM
+59 HWLSDPVRM

-95 FALAGLDFVGEL
+95 FALAGLDFSGEL
-107 ADWIGPQVSLSLF
+107 ADWIGPQVSLFLV
-120 APVSDAPAGWV
+120 APVADAPAGWV

-173 RGALLGQDPQP
+173 RGALLGRDPQP

-217 QLGDE
+217 QLGDQ

-248 LGMPRSISDDDD
+248 LGMPSSISDHDD

-265 AALEPKGTALDL
+265 AALEPKGTALNL
-277 DAVLRFRQPLGG
+277 DAVLRFRQPLGSSG
-289 AGTGGLQSQSLMR
+289 NGVTLSQSLLR

-308 SALALLSDPAG
+308 SALAVLSDPAG
-319 LLSPHDQDPVAQWLA
+319 LLSPDSQDPVAQWLA
-334 PVLEETLQTLGAEGA
+334 PVLKDTLQTLGSEGA
-349 SAVVGLDAGPLLWKQ
+349 SAVVGLDSGPLLWKQ
-364 GEEGWLLGT
+364 GEAGWLLGT
-373 SSDQPGLEAVDA
+373 TTAQPGLEAVDKE
-385 DLQVKG
+385 LQAKG

-426 VALERESGQD
+426 VALERESDQD

-448 QDHSALEPRLD
+448 QDHSALDPRLD
-459 QLRALQ
+459 QLKALQ
-465 DDGAAPLAQ
+465 DEGTAPLAQ

-480 EPSRAQLQKWRPWN
+480 EPSRAQLQKWRPWS

-504 LPAVKELALAV
+504 LPAVQELALAA
-515 GTDQEEGSGEEGA
+515 GTDQEDGA
-528 GQAGSH
+528 DQAGSN
-534 RLRLRAQL
+534 RLRVRAQL

>member
-1 MKARSFLLAVAATVV
+1 MKARSFLLAVAAAVL
-16 LLLTTALGLWW
+16 LLLTTALGFWW
-27 AMAQQSPLKIVGQ
+27 AMAKQSPLKLVGQ
-40 PLVLPRAARFVPRN
+40 PLVLPRAARFVPRD

-59 HWLADPGRM
+59 HWLSDPVRM

-95 FALAGLDFVGEL
+95 FALAGLDFSGEL
-107 ADWIGPQVSLSLF
+107 ADWIGPQVSLFLV
-120 APVSDAPAGWV
+120 APVADAPAGWV

-173 RGALLGQDPQP
+173 RGALLGRDPQP

-217 QLGDE
+217 QLGDQ
-222 ALVADLQQLGRG
+222 ALAADLQQLGRG

-248 LGMPRSISDDDD
+248 LGMPNAISDHDD

-265 AALEPKGTALDL
+265 AALEPKGTALNL
-277 DAVLRFRQPLGG
+277 DAVLRFRQPLGSSG
-289 AGTGGLQSQSLMR
+289 NGVTLSQSLLR

-308 SALALLSDPAG
+308 SALAVLSDPAG
-319 LLSPHDQDPVAQWLA
+319 LLSPDSQDPVAQWLA
-334 PVLEETLQTLGAEGA
+334 PVLKDTLQTLGSEGA
-349 SAVVGLDAGPLLWKQ
+349 SAVVGLDTGPLLWKQ
-364 GEEGWLLGT
+364 GEAGWLLGT
-373 SSDQPGLEAVDA
+373 THAAPGLEAVDKE
-385 DLQVKG
+385 LQAKG
-391 LVRSALPSDGSALEV
+391 LVRSVLPSDGSALEV

-426 VALERESGQD
+426 VALERESDQD

-448 QDHSALEPRLD
+448 QDHSALDPRLD
-459 QLRALQ
+459 QLKALQ
-465 DDGAAPLAQ
+465 DEGMAPLAQ

-480 EPSRAQLQKWRPWN
+480 EPSRAQLQKWRPWS

-504 LPAVKELALAV
+504 LPAVQELALAA
-515 GTDQEEGSGEEGA
+515 GIDQEEGA
-528 GQAGSH
+528 GQAGSN

>member
-1 MKARSFLLAVAATVV
+1 MKARSFLLAVAAAV
-16 LLLTTALGLWW
+16 LVLLTTALGLWW

-40 PLVLPRAARFVPRN
+40 ALVLPRAARFVPKD

-59 HWLADPGRM
+59 HWLSDPVRM

-107 ADWIGPQVSLSLF
+107 ADWIGPQVSLSLL
-120 APVSDAPAGWV
+120 APVADAPAGWV

-173 RGALLGQDPQP
+173 RGALLGREPQP

-217 QLGDE
+217 QLGDL
-222 ALVADLQQLGRG
+222 ALEADLKQLGRG
-234 AALLTADPVAMATW
+234 AALLTADPAAMATW
-248 LGMPRSISDDDD
+248 LGMPSSISDRDD

-265 AALEPKGTALDL
+265 AALDPKGTALNL
-277 DAVLRFRQPLGG
+277 DAVLRFRQPLGS
-289 AGTGGLQSQSLMR
+289 AGNGITLSHSLMR

-308 SALALLSDPAG
+308 SALAVLSDPAA
-319 LLSPHDQDPVAQWLA
+319 LLSPQSDAPVAQWLA
-334 PVLEETLQTLGAEGA
+334 PVLQETLQTLGAEGA
-349 SAVVGLDAGPLLWKQ
+349 SAVVGLDAGPLLWEQ

-385 DLQVKG
+385 DLQAKG

-406 WTRLA
+406 WTQLA

-426 VALERESGQD
+426 AALERESGQD

-448 QDHSALEPRLD
+448 QDHAALEPRLD

-465 DDGAAPLAQ
+465 DEGAAPLAQ

-480 EPSRAQLQKWRPWN
+480 EPSRAQLQKWRPWR
-494 LIQSVAGRPL
+494 LIQSVAGQPL
-504 LPAVKELALAV
+504 LPAVQELALAA
-515 GTDQEEGSGEEGA
+515 GPDQEEGA
-528 GQAGSH
+528 GQAGSN

>member
-1 MKARSFLLAVAATVV
+1 MKARPFLLAVAAAV
-16 LLLTTALGLWW
+16 LVLLTTALGLWW

-40 PLVLPRAARFVPRN
+40 PLVLPRAARFVPKD

-59 HWLADPGRM
+59 HWLSDPVRM

-79 RRRQAR
+79 RRRQVR

-107 ADWIGPQVSLSLF
+107 ADWIGPQVSLSLI
-120 APVSDAPAGWV
+120 APVADAPAGWV
-131 LALTSLDQD
+131 LALTSLDQN

-173 RGALLGQDPQP
+173 RGALLGREPQP

-217 QLGDE
+217 QLGDA
-222 ALVADLQQLGRG
+222 ALEADLKQLGRG
-234 AALLTADPVAMATW
+234 AALLTADPAAMATW
-248 LGMPRSISDDDD
+248 LGMPSSISDHDD

-265 AALEPKGTALDL
+265 AALEPKGTALNL
-277 DAVLRFRQPLGG
+277 DAVLRFRQPLGS
-289 AGTGGLQSQSLMR
+289 AGNAVTLSQALMR

-308 SALALLSDPAG
+308 SALAVLSDPAA
-319 LLSPHDQDPVAQWLA
+319 LLSPQSEDPVAQWLA
-334 PVLEETLQTLGAEGA
+334 PVLQETLQTLGAEGA
-349 SAVVGLDAGPLLWKQ
+349 SAVVGLDAGPLLWEQ

-385 DLQVKG
+385 DLQAKG

-443 ALTTR
+443 SLTTR

-465 DDGAAPLAQ
+465 DEGTAPLAQ

-480 EPSRAQLQKWRPWN
+480 EPSRAQLQKWRPWS

-504 LPAVKELALAV
+504 LPAVQELAVAA
-515 GTDQEEGSGEEGA
+515 GPDQEEGA
-528 GQAGSH
+528 GQAGSN

>member
-1 MKARSFLLAVAATVV
+1 MKARSFLLAVAAAV
-16 LLLTTALGLWW
+16 LVLITTALGLWW
-27 AMAQQSPLKIVGQ
+27 ATAQQSPLKIVGQ
-40 PLVLPRAARFVPRN
+40 ELVLPRAARFVPKD

-59 HWLADPGRM
+59 HWLSDPVRM
-68 PAYAQAVAPVS
+68 PAYVQAVAPVS

-107 ADWIGPQVSLSLF
+107 SDWIGPQVSLSLI
-120 APVSDAPAGWV
+120 APVADAPAGWV

-173 RGALLGQDPQP
+173 RGALLGREPQP

-217 QLGDE
+217 QLGDS
-222 ALVADLQQLGRG
+222 ALEADLKQLGRG
-234 AALLTADPVAMATW
+234 AALLTADPAAMATW
-248 LGMPRSISDDDD
+248 LGMPSSISDRDD

-265 AALEPKGTALDL
+265 AALDPKGTALNL
-277 DAVLRFRQPLGG
+277 DAVLRFRQPLGS
-289 AGTGGLQSQSLMR
+289 AGNGITLSHSLMR

-308 SALALLSDPAG
+308 SALAVLSDPAA
-319 LLSPHDQDPVAQWLA
+319 LLSPQSEAPVAQWLA
-334 PVLEETLQTLGAEGA
+334 PVLQETLQTLGAEGA
-349 SAVVGLDAGPLLWKQ
+349 SAVVGLDAGPLLWEQ

-373 SSDQPGLEAVDA
+373 SSDQPGLEALDA
-385 DLQVKG
+385 DLQAKG

-411 RQRQRGEASLQAQLA
+411 RQKQRGEASLQAQLA

-443 ALTTR
+443 ALTMR
-448 QDHSALEPRLD
+448 QDHAALEPRLD

-465 DDGAAPLAQ
+465 DEGAAPLAQ

-480 EPSRAQLQKWRPWN
+480 EPSRAQLQKWRPWS
-494 LIQSVAGRPL
+494 LIQSVAGKPL
-504 LPAVKELALAV
+504 LPAVQELALAA
-515 GTDQEEGSGEEGA
+515 GPDQEEGA
-528 GQAGSH
+528 GQAGSN

>member
-1 MKARSFLLAVAATVV
+1 MKARSFLLAVAAAVL

-27 AMAQQSPLKIVGQ
+27 AMALQSPLKIVGQ
-40 PLVLPRAARFVPRN
+40 PLVLPRAARFVPRD

-59 HWLADPGRM
+59 HWLADPVRM

-107 ADWIGPQVSLSLF
+107 ADWIGPQVSLSLI
-120 APVSDAPAGWV
+120 APVADAPAGWV

-173 RGALLGQDPQP
+173 RGALLGREPQP

-193 LLLIASSRGVLEQ
+193 LLLVASSRGVLEQ

-217 QLGDE
+217 QLGDA
-222 ALVADLQQLGRG
+222 ALEADLKQLGRG
-234 AALLTADPVAMATW
+234 AALLTADPAAMTTW
-248 LGMPRSISDDDD
+248 LGVPSSISDHDD

-265 AALEPKGTALDL
+265 AALDPKGTALDL
-277 DAVLRFRQPLGG
+277 DALLRFRQPLGSSG
-289 AGTGGLQSQSLMR
+289 NGVTLSQSLMR

-308 SALALLSDPAG
+308 SALAVLSDPAG
-319 LLSPHDQDPVAQWLA
+319 LLSPQREDPVAQWLA
-334 PVLEETLQTLGAEGA
+334 PVLQETLQTLGAEGA

-385 DLQVKG
+385 DLQAKG

-443 ALTTR
+443 ALTAR
-448 QDHSALEPRLD
+448 QDHSGLEPRLE

-465 DDGAAPLAQ
+465 DEGAAPLAQ

-480 EPSRAQLQKWRPWN
+480 EPSRAQLQKWRPWS

-504 LPAVKELALAV
+504 LPAVQELAMAA
-515 GTDQEEGSGEEGA
+515 GPDQEEGV
-528 GQAGSH
+528 GQAGSN

>member
-1 MKARSFLLAVAATVV
+1 MKARSFLLAVAAAV
-16 LLLTTALGLWW
+16 LVLLTTALGLWW

-40 PLVLPRAARFVPRN
+40 ALVLPRAARFVPKD

-59 HWLADPGRM
+59 HWLSDPVRM

-107 ADWIGPQVSLSLF
+107 ADWIGPQVSLSLL
-120 APVSDAPAGWV
+120 APVADAPAGWV

-173 RGALLGQDPQP
+173 RGALLGREPQP

-217 QLGDE
+217 QLGDS
-222 ALVADLQQLGRG
+222 ALEADLKQLGRG
-234 AALLTADPVAMATW
+234 AALLTADPAAMATW
-248 LGMPRSISDDDD
+248 LGMPSSISDRDD

-265 AALEPKGTALDL
+265 AALDPKGTALNL
-277 DAVLRFRQPLGG
+277 DAVLRFRQPLGS
-289 AGTGGLQSQSLMR
+289 AGNGITLSHSLMR

-308 SALALLSDPAG
+308 SALAVLSDPAA
-319 LLSPHDQDPVAQWLA
+319 LLSPQSEAPVAQWLA
-334 PVLEETLQTLGAEGA
+334 PVLQETLQTLGAEGA
-349 SAVVGLDAGPLLWKQ
+349 SAVVGLDAGPLLWEQ

-385 DLQVKG
+385 DLQAKG

-448 QDHSALEPRLD
+448 QDHAALEPRLD

-465 DDGAAPLAQ
+465 DEGAAPLAQ

-480 EPSRAQLQKWRPWN
+480 EPSRAQLQKWRPWS
-494 LIQSVAGRPL
+494 LIQSVAGKPL
-504 LPAVKELALAV
+504 LPAVQELALAA
-515 GTDQEEGSGEEGA
+515 GPDQEEGA
-528 GQAGSH
+528 GQAGSN

>member
-1 MKARSFLLAVAATVV
+1 MKARSFLLAVAAAVFV
-16 LLLTTALGLWW
+16 LLTTALGLWW
-27 AMAQQSPLKIVGQ
+27 AMAQQSPLKLVGQ
-40 PLVLPRAARFVPRN
+40 PMVLPRAARFVPKD

-59 HWLADPGRM
+59 HWLSDPVRM

-107 ADWIGPQVSLSLF
+107 ADWIGPQVSLSLL
-120 APVSDAPAGWV
+120 APVADAPAGWV

-173 RGALLGQDPQP
+173 RGALLGREPQP

-217 QLGDE
+217 QLGDA
-222 ALVADLQQLGRG
+222 ALEADLKQLGRG
-234 AALLTADPVAMATW
+234 AALLTADPAAMATW
-248 LGMPRSISDDDD
+248 LGMPSSISDRDD

-265 AALEPKGTALDL
+265 AALDPKGTALNL
-277 DAVLRFRQPLGG
+277 DAVLRFRQPLGS
-289 AGTGGLQSQSLMR
+289 AGNGITLSHSLMR

-308 SALALLSDPAG
+308 SALAVLSDPAA
-319 LLSPHDQDPVAQWLA
+319 LLSPQSEAPVAQWLA
-334 PVLEETLQTLGAEGA
+334 PVLQETLQTLGAEGA
-349 SAVVGLDAGPLLWKQ
+349 SAVVGLDAGPLLWEQ
-364 GEEGWLLGT
+364 GEAGWLLGT

-385 DLQVKG
+385 DLQAKG

-443 ALTTR
+443 ALATR
-448 QDHSALEPRLD
+448 QDHAALEPRLD

-465 DDGAAPLAQ
+465 DEGAAPLAQ

-480 EPSRAQLQKWRPWN
+480 EPSRAQLQKWRPWS
-494 LIQSVAGRPL
+494 LIQSVAGQPL
-504 LPAVKELALAV
+504 LPAVQELALAA
-515 GTDQEEGSGEEGA
+515 GPDQEEGA
-528 GQAGSH
+528 GQAGSN

>member
-1 MKARSFLLAVAATVV
+1 MKARSFLLAIAAAVV

-27 AMAQQSPLKIVGQ
+27 AMAEQSPLKLVGQ
-40 PLVLPRAARFVPRN
+40 PLVLPRAARFVPRD

-59 HWLADPGRM
+59 HWLADPVRM

-107 ADWIGPQVSLSLF
+107 ADWIGPQVSLSLI

-158 DLQISRYRGMGVISG
+158 DLQISRYRGIGVISG
-173 RGALLGQDPQP
+173 RGALLGREPQP

-234 AALLTADPVAMATW
+234 AALLTADPVAMTRW
-248 LGMPRSISDDDD
+248 LGMPRSISDHDD

-265 AALEPKGTALDL
+265 AALEPKGTALNL
-277 DAVLRFRQPLGG
+277 DAVLRFQQPLGSSG
-289 AGTGGLQSQSLMR
+289 NGLTLSRSLMR

-308 SALALLSDPAG
+308 TALAVLSDPAG
-319 LLSPHDQDPVAQWLA
+319 LLSPQSEDPVAQWLA
-334 PVLEETLQTLGAEGA
+334 PVLEETLQTLGTEGA
-349 SAVVGLDAGPLLWKQ
+349 SAVVGLNAGPLLWKQ
-364 GEEGWLLGT
+364 GDEGWLLGT

-385 DLQVKG
+385 DLQSKG
-391 LVRSALPSDGSALEV
+391 LVRSALPSEGSALEV

-411 RQRQRGEASLQAQLA
+411 RQRQRGEVSLQAQLA

-459 QLRALQ
+459 QLEALQ
-465 DDGAAPLAQ
+465 DEGVAPLAQ

-480 EPSRAQLQKWRPWN
+480 EPSRAQLQKWRPWS

-504 LPAVKELALAV
+504 LPAVQELALAAGV
-515 GTDQEEGSGEEGA
+515 DQEEEGVDQVGSN
-528 GQAGSH
+528 

>member
-1 MKARSFLLAVAATVV
+1 MKARSFLLAVAAAV
-16 LLLTTALGLWW
+16 LVLLTTALGLWW

-40 PLVLPRAARFVPRN
+40 ALVLPRAARFVPKD

-59 HWLADPGRM
+59 HWLSDPVRM

-107 ADWIGPQVSLSLF
+107 ADWIGPQVSLSLL
-120 APVSDAPAGWV
+120 APVADAPAGWV

-173 RGALLGQDPQP
+173 RGALLGRDPQP

-217 QLGDE
+217 QLGDA
-222 ALVADLQQLGRG
+222 ALEADLKQLGRG
-234 AALLTADPVAMATW
+234 AALLTADPAAMATW
-248 LGMPRSISDDDD
+248 LGMPSSISDRDD

-265 AALEPKGTALDL
+265 AALDPKGTALNL
-277 DAVLRFRQPLGG
+277 DAVLRFRQPLGS
-289 AGTGGLQSQSLMR
+289 AGNGITLSHSLMR

-308 SALALLSDPAG
+308 SALAVLSDPAA
-319 LLSPHDQDPVAQWLA
+319 LLSPQSDAPVAQWLA
-334 PVLEETLQTLGAEGA
+334 PVLQETLQTLGAEGA
-349 SAVVGLDAGPLLWKQ
+349 SAVVGLDAGPLLWEQ

-385 DLQVKG
+385 DLQAKG

-448 QDHSALEPRLD
+448 QDHAALEPRLD

-465 DDGAAPLAQ
+465 DEGAAPLAQ

-480 EPSRAQLQKWRPWN
+480 EPSRAQLQKWRPWS
-494 LIQSVAGRPL
+494 LIQSVAGQPL
-504 LPAVKELALAV
+504 LPAVQELALAA
-515 GTDQEEGSGEEGA
+515 GPDQAEGA
-528 GQAGSH
+528 GQEGSN

>member
-1 MKARSFLLAVAATVV
+1 MKARSFLLAVAAAV
-16 LLLTTALGLWW
+16 LVLLTTALGLWW

-40 PLVLPRAARFVPRN
+40 ALVLPRAARFVPKD

-59 HWLADPGRM
+59 HWLSDPVRM

-107 ADWIGPQVSLSLF
+107 ADWIGPQVSLSLL
-120 APVSDAPAGWV
+120 APVADAPAGWV

-173 RGALLGQDPQP
+173 RGALLGREPQP

-217 QLGDE
+217 QLGDS
-222 ALVADLQQLGRG
+222 ALEADLKQLGRG
-234 AALLTADPVAMATW
+234 AALLTADPAAMATW
-248 LGMPRSISDDDD
+248 LGMPSSISDRDD

-265 AALEPKGTALDL
+265 AALDPKGTALNL
-277 DAVLRFRQPLGG
+277 DAVLRFRQPLGS
-289 AGTGGLQSQSLMR
+289 AGNGITLSHSLMR

-308 SALALLSDPAG
+308 SALAVLSDPAA
-319 LLSPHDQDPVAQWLA
+319 LLSPQSDAPVAQWLA
-334 PVLEETLQTLGAEGA
+334 PVLKETLQTLGAEGA
-349 SAVVGLDAGPLLWKQ
+349 SAVVGLDAGPLLWEQ

-385 DLQVKG
+385 DLQAKG

-448 QDHSALEPRLD
+448 QDHAALEPRLD

-465 DDGAAPLAQ
+465 DEGAAPLSQ

-480 EPSRAQLQKWRPWN
+480 EPSRAQLQKWRPWS
-494 LIQSVAGRPL
+494 LIQSVAGQPL
-504 LPAVKELALAV
+504 LPAVQELALAA
-515 GTDQEEGSGEEGA
+515 GPDQEEGA
-528 GQAGSH
+528 GQAGSN

>member
-1 MKARSFLLAVAATVV
+1 MKARSFLLAVAAAVL
-16 LLLTTALGLWW
+16 LLLTTALGFWW
-27 AMAQQSPLKIVGQ
+27 AMAKQSPLKLVGQ
-40 PLVLPRAARFVPRN
+40 PLVLPRAARFVPRD

-59 HWLADPGRM
+59 HWLSDPVRM

-95 FALAGLDFVGEL
+95 FALAGLDFSGEL
-107 ADWIGPQVSLSLF
+107 ADWIGPQVSLSLV
-120 APVSDAPAGWV
+120 APVADAPAGWV

-173 RGALLGQDPQP
+173 RGALLGRDPQP

-217 QLGDE
+217 QLGDQD
-222 ALVADLQQLGRG
+222 LVADLQQLGRG

-248 LGMPRSISDDDD
+248 LGMPSSISDHDD

-265 AALEPKGTALDL
+265 AALEPKGTALNL
-277 DAVLRFRQPLGG
+277 DAVLRFRQPLGSSG
-289 AGTGGLQSQSLMR
+289 NGVTLSQSLLR

-308 SALALLSDPAG
+308 SALAVLSDPAG
-319 LLSPHDQDPVAQWLA
+319 LLSPNSQDPVAQWLA
-334 PVLEETLQTLGAEGA
+334 PVLKDTLQTLGSEGA
-349 SAVVGLDAGPLLWKQ
+349 SAVVGLDSGPLLWKQ
-364 GEEGWLLGT
+364 SKAGWLLGT
-373 SSDQPGLEAVDA
+373 THAAPGLEAVDKE
-385 DLQVKG
+385 LQAKG
-391 LVRSALPSDGSALEV
+391 LVRSVLPSDGSALEV

-411 RQRQRGEASLQAQLA
+411 RQRQRGEAFLQAQLA
-426 VALERESGQD
+426 VALERESDQD

-448 QDHSALEPRLD
+448 QDHSALDPRLD
-459 QLRALQ
+459 QLKALQ
-465 DDGAAPLAQ
+465 DEGTAPLAQ

-480 EPSRAQLQKWRPWN
+480 EPSRAQLQKWRPWS

-504 LPAVKELALAV
+504 LPAVQELALAA
-515 GTDQEEGSGEEGA
+515 GTDQEDGA
-528 GQAGSH
+528 DQAGSS
-534 RLRLRAQL
+534 RLRVRAQL

>member
-1 MKARSFLLAVAATVV
+1 MKARSFLLAVAAAV
-16 LLLTTALGLWW
+16 LVLLTTALGLWW

-40 PLVLPRAARFVPRN
+40 ALVLPRAARFVPKD

-59 HWLADPGRM
+59 HWLSDPVRM

-107 ADWIGPQVSLSLF
+107 ADWIGPQVSLSLL
-120 APVSDAPAGWV
+120 APVADAPAGWV

-173 RGALLGQDPQP
+173 RGALLGREPQP

-217 QLGDE
+217 QLGDS
-222 ALVADLQQLGRG
+222 ALEADLKQLGRG
-234 AALLTADPVAMATW
+234 AALLTADPAAMATW
-248 LGMPRSISDDDD
+248 LGMPSSISDRDD

-265 AALEPKGTALDL
+265 AALDPKGTALNL
-277 DAVLRFRQPLGG
+277 DAVLRFRQPLGS
-289 AGTGGLQSQSLMR
+289 AGNGITLSHSLMR

-308 SALALLSDPAG
+308 SALAVLSDPAA
-319 LLSPHDQDPVAQWLA
+319 LLSPQSDAPVVQWLA
-334 PVLEETLQTLGAEGA
+334 PVLQETLQTLGAEGA
-349 SAVVGLDAGPLLWKQ
+349 SAVVGLDAGPLLWEQ

-385 DLQVKG
+385 DLQAKG

-448 QDHSALEPRLD
+448 QDHAALEPRLD

-465 DDGAAPLAQ
+465 DEGAAPLAQ

-480 EPSRAQLQKWRPWN
+480 EPSRAQLQKWRPWS
-494 LIQSVAGRPL
+494 LIQSVAGQPL
-504 LPAVKELALAV
+504 LPAVQELALAA
-515 GTDQEEGSGEEGA
+515 GPDQEEGA
-528 GQAGSH
+528 GQAGSN